1 MKFLPFVFG
10 VLVGGLLECADAKM
24 WTDGDNRSDETF
36 RIFVWIARLKRLS
49 LIAIMLLSVLLYYV
63 PESRSHVRKACCF
76 LIDFVADGLK
86 FALRPTDSDYGRK
99 LKVKRRRSQSEQDN
113 QRRRRIYEKSKIPTN
128 EGSSWYRGSTRS
140 RTKRFG
146 QDGKYQNRR
155 RDQRRYREVIGND
168 ESCLDL
174 SPFLQNQ
181 YQQRRA
187 VMTRNDMAS
196 VRLKKECTVD
206 NPFKYREDVS
216 YSGQKFPI
224 EYEED
229 NAPTDTNVST
239 NYYDL
244 PSDRFDRNVADVTT
258 YPTLRE
264 IIGDNKFFMDKREER
279 SIVDFKGKTT
289 VRKRQIPGIRLMH
302 GDTIPE
308 TSYNESSYTSLE
320 AEADDENSQC
330 GNEIAPGTKFSKEGD
345 VEEATT
351 TTTTTTTTSTSMARQ
366 TIGGYDKNTFIFFLC
381 FSFFI

>member
-1 MKFLPFVFG
+1 
-10 VLVGGLLECADAKM
+10 
-24 WTDGDNRSDETF
+24 
-36 RIFVWIARLKRLS
+36 
-49 LIAIMLLSVLLYYV
+49 MLLSVLLYYV

-113 QRRRRIYEKSKIPTN
+113 QRRRRIYEKSRIPTN
-128 EGSSWYRGSTRS
+128 EGSSWLVFGRGSNANYSNDKWTICRYRESTRS

-216 YSGQKFPI
+216 YSSQKFPI

-244 PSDRFDRNVADVTT
+244 PSDRFDRNVADVAT

-289 VRKRQIPGIRLMH
+289 VHKRQIPGIRLMH

-308 TSYNESSYTSLE
+308 TLYNESSYTSLE

-351 TTTTTTTTSTSMARQ
+351 TTTTTSTSMARQ
-366 TIGGYDKNTFIFFLC
+366 TIRGYDKNTFIFFLS